1 MYVERHHTLNGPTIE
16 LDYLRSHYVDMNAF
30 YKLFGS
36 SPNIEDP
43 YSDEYKDWELS
54 FFEFLSGKKYDFLNE
69 GAPRFISFVQQFADM
84 TIENKKK
91 CLCFQSD
98 LLDILGDIKDK
109 RILEMG
115 CGSGILANFLESCGS
130 DYFAVDASKIFVEA
144 TKKQIRS
151 EVIKSQ
157 ILQMSFYD
165 ISKFQQKFD
174 VVIFEASFHHC
185 GEPLRL
191 LNLLFD
197 NTTTNG
203 KIIFLREPISSGFD
217 RPWGVVRNDGET
229 ILQIRRLGWLELGFR
244 LDFFRDILMR
254 TGWVLQGT
262 ILLSDG
268 TSAYVANK
276 NCRQNE

>member
-1 MYVERHHTLNGPTIE
+1 
-16 LDYLRSHYVDMNAF
+16 
-30 YKLFGS
+30 
-36 SPNIEDP
+36 
-43 YSDEYKDWELS
+43 
-54 FFEFLSGKKYDFLNE
+54 LNE
-69 GAPRFISFVQQFADM
+69 GAHFISFVQQFADM

-91 CLCFQSD
+91 CLRFQSD
-98 LLDILGDIKDK
+98 LLDVLGDIKDK

-130 DYFAVDASKIFVEA
+130 DYFAIDASKIFVEA

-157 ILQMSFYD
+157 ILQISFYD

-191 LNLLFD
+191 LKLLFD

-203 KIIFLREPISSGFD
+203 KIIFLREPIHNGYD
-217 RPWGVVRNDGET
+217 RPWGLVRNDGEA
-229 ILQIRRLGWLELGFR
+229 ILQIRMLGWLELGFR
-244 LDFFRDILMR
+244 LDFLRDILMR

-262 ILLSDG
+262 VLLSDG